1 MPSSR
6 TREPYASTAPHMDA
20 SCMLHNRARQR
31 VRLTSVKTARW
42 KRSLLR
48 GTSSAPG
55 DVASGL
61 ADVPRAAGRAAHIED
76 TRRAN
81 DQQEGVSQRTCRAFK
96 VIRQF

>member
-1 MPSSR
+1 MMHVSQSR
-6 TREPYASTAPHMDA
+6 TPS
-20 SCMLHNRARQR
+20 RAIDFR
-31 VRLTSVKTARW
+31 KTARG

-61 ADVPRAAGRAAHIED
+61 AGVPRAAGRAAHIED

-81 DQQEGVSQRTCRAFK
+81 NQQEGVSQRTCRSFE
-96 VIRQF
+96 VIQQF